1 MDKNIDSRVTN
12 LEKELKALAETLHVY
27 SRNTKEKIT
36 ERFTEVSSQISN
48 QAASNAEMKV
58 ALDNIN
64 TQLATLLMGGKTSEG
79 IKDREPLCE
88 GEEKEVGG
96 GKDVKKDEEENHD
109 EKDEYQSAEEEEPD
123 PPKSPKSVLKPSGK
137 ALPSSKISAYRFGSS
152 LLGAVPTDNIEG
164 FLKEGFARL
173 SGAFPD
179 LSDSDIVE
187 VVASNLDADVRD
199 SIRANQIHDKK
210 NFIRHVVAIISQNS
224 SDPDETQQR
233 FYSYSPK
240 NKKLRQVVAELSQL
254 SHNLNMEENERRK
267 CLNNRIIAIMPK
279 TAHKLALKHHWC
291 QIGADADALELLHG
305 VFSDRSLLEE
315 IEKEWQVKSTARVQ
329 QTQSYNESERM
340 NKLEKKG
347 SKGPKRKERCKRC
360 GLLKHATSQCTLY
373 LEDSE
378 LFCNICYELTGYQNY
393 HKEHQCRNA
402 PWISVNNGSGNQ
414 KN

>member
-1 MDKNIDSRVTN
+1 MDKTIDSRVTN
-12 LEKELKALAETLHVY
+12 LEKELKALAETLSVY
-27 SRNTKEKIT
+27 SRNTKEKII
-36 ERFTEVSSQISN
+36 ERFTEVSSQIAN

-64 TQLATLLMGGKTSEG
+64 TQLATLLMSGKKSEG
-79 IKDREPLCE
+79 IKESEPWCE
-88 GEEKEVGG
+88 GEEKEVGV
-96 GKDVKKDEEENHD
+96 GKDVRKEEEENHD
-109 EKDEYQSAEEEEPD
+109 DRDFLSAEEEEPD
-123 PPKSPKSVLKPSGK
+123 PPKPPKSVLKTSSK
-137 ALPSSKISAYRFGSS
+137 ALPSSKISAYRFGSA

-254 SHNLNMEENERRK
+254 SHNLNMEEKERRK

-291 QIGADADALELLHG
+291 QIGSEADALELLHG

-315 IEKEWQVKSTARVQ
+315 IEKEWLGKSSARVQ
-329 QTQSYNESERM
+329 QTQSYNEIEGM
-340 NKLEKKG
+340 EKLEKKG

-378 LFCNICYELTGYQNY
+378 LFCNICYELSGYQNF